1 MTGMRKTMGRVFG
14 RAAVMVALVASMV
27 AVNPATASAVVA
39 PADGY
44 GFAQGYTWA
53 TGNPAD
59 SAREIAAVG
68 KTTATWVRLPLDWG
82 SSEPAPA
89 STTGAISTTWS
100 TPPAPTDCGSSD

>member
-1 MTGMRKTMGRVFG
+1 M
-14 RAAVMVALVASMV
+14 VMIALVVSMV
-27 AVNPATASAVVA
+27 TVSPATANAVVA

-68 KTTATWVRLPLDWG
+68 KTSASWVRLPLDWG
-82 SSEPAPA
+82 IVGIGPGEYNWGYFDSLVNAA
-89 STTGAISTTWS
+89 SARRMRNR
-100 TPPAPTDCGSSD
+100 